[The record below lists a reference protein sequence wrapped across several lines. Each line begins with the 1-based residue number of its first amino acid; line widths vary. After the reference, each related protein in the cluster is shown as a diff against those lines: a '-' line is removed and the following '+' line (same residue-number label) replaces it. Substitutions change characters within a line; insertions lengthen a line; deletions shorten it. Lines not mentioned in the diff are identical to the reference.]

1 MYHVMIIVTGG
12 FSNKF
17 FIIITFGSSSTH
29 IFKTGVIRNVAML
42 TGKHL
47 CWSLFVIKLQVLWP
61 ATLFQLCLKRDRC
74 FPVNTAN
81 FLLTVFL

>member
-1 MYHVMIIVTGG
+1 MYHVIIVTGG

-17 FIIITFGSSSTH
+17 FIIITFGSSSTQ
-29 IFKTGVIRNVAML
+29 ILFKTGVIRNVEML

-61 ATLFQLCLKRDRC
+61 ATLFQPCLKRDRC

-81 FLLTVFL
+81 FLLAVFL